1 MTLTP
6 AQLVER
12 GSLLFNKRKAVTT
25 LWQEIAEHFYPQ
37 RADFTLTRYIG
48 EEFAEQLFTSYPL
61 LVHRELSNS
70 IAAML
75 RPRRKDWFEISVDEF
90 ERLSKG
96 AKEWLEWATQ
106 RMKRAMYD
114 RKAHFI
120 RATTEGDADFT
131 AFGQCCLTREMNWA
145 ARSPHL
151 LYRCWHLRDVA
162 WAEMAGGSIGEIYIK
177 WKPTIRQLKQ
187 QFGDD
192 RLHQAMLSNVNNKQ
206 GGDLQEVQCMRL
218 AVSTDIYQGQ
228 QGQFA
233 PGINGNPIMQQH
245 GSGIDWV
252 IVYLDV
258 VNKHIIYEMGVPSH
272 GIVLPRWQTVSGH
285 QYAYSPA
292 TVAGLP
298 DARLLQAMTLTL
310 LEAGEVSVRPP
321 MIATQDA
328 IRSDIQ
334 LFSGG
339 ITWADV
345 EYDERKGDVLRP
357 INQDRRGLP
366 MGYEQHDKQ
375 QAILADAFYLNKLTL
390 PPPEGDMT
398 AFEVGQRVE
407 EYVRAALPLF
417 EPMEHEYN
425 GQLCEDT
432 FDALLRVG
440 HFGPVNDIP
449 QELRGRD
456 VHFKFISPLHDAIER
471 KNASEFLESAD
482 LIQRAIELDPNA
494 VMAMDVGSALR
505 SALEGVGLAE
515 KHIRSERQLEQMV
528 ADAEEAQQLAAAAH
542 VAQQAGK
549 GARDFAQAGATE
561 AESGGALI

>member
-1 MTLTP
+1 MMKPGDLI
-6 AQLVER
+6 QR
-12 GSLLFNKRKAVTT
+12 GSFLFNQRKAITT
-25 LWQEIAEHFYPQ
+25 LWQEIAENFYPQ

-48 EEFAEQLFTSYPL
+48 EEFAEQLYTSYPL

-70 IAAML
+70 FAAML
-75 RPRRKDWFEISVDEF
+75 RPRRKDWFAISVDGE
-90 ERLSKG
+90 EGLSKQ
-96 AKEWLEWATQ
+96 AKEWLEWASL

-120 RATTEGDADFT
+120 RATSEGDADFA
-131 AFGQCCLTREMNWA
+131 AFGQCCLTREVNWA
-145 ARSPHL
+145 SETPHL

-162 WAEMAGGSIGEIYIK
+162 WAEMADGSIGEIYVK
-177 WKPTIRQLKQ
+177 WKPSLKQLKE
-187 QFGDD
+187 QFGEDK
-192 RLHQAMLSNVNNKQ
+192 LHRNMLNNSRGHK
-206 GGDLQEVQCMRL
+206 GGDLAEMECMRL

-228 QGQFA
+228 QGQFGDV
-233 PGINGNPIMQQH
+233 PRGPMSQH
-245 GSGIDWV
+245 GNLFPWV

-258 VNKHIIYEMGVPSH
+258 LNKHIIHEVGVPSH
-272 GIVLPRWQTVSGH
+272 GFILPRWQTVSGS

-298 DARLLQAMTLTL
+298 DARLLQAMSLTL
-310 LEAGEVSVRPP
+310 LEAGEISVRPP

-334 LFSGG
+334 LYAGG

-366 MGYEQHDKQ
+366 MGYDVHDRQ
-375 QAILADAFYLNKLTL
+375 QMALAEAFYINKLTL

-432 FDALLRVG
+432 FDALLRAG
-440 HFGPVNDIP
+440 AFGSVADIP
-449 QELRGRD
+449 SELQGRD
-456 VHFKFISPLHDAIER
+456 IHFKFVSPLHDAIER

-482 LIQRAIELDPNA
+482 LIERAMQLDPNA
-494 VMAMDVGSALR
+494 IHTMDVATALR
-505 SALEGVGLAE
+505 GALEGVGLAE
-515 KHIRSERQLEQMV
+515 KHIRDPRELQELVDQANQQAQM
-528 ADAEEAQQLAAAAH
+528 ADAAMMLKDGGQGLRN
-542 VAQQAGK
+542 VAQAEATAADAG
-549 GARDFAQAGATE
+549 
-561 AESGGALI
+561 GGVI

>member
-1 MTLTP
+1 MKAKDLI
-6 AQLVER
+6 ER
-12 GSLLFNKRKAVTT
+12 GSKLFNQRKAITT
-25 LWQEIAEHFYPQ
+25 LWQEIAENFYPQ
-37 RADFTLTRYIG
+37 RADFTLTRYVG
-48 EEFAEQLFTSYPL
+48 EEFAEHLYSSYPL

-70 IAAML
+70 IASML
-75 RPRRKDWFEISVDEF
+75 RPRKKEWFIIAVDEH
-90 ERLSKG
+90 ESLSKG
-96 AKEWLEWATQ
+96 AKAWLEWATS
-106 RMKRAMYD
+106 RMRTAMYD
-114 RKAHFI
+114 RKAHFV

-131 AFGQCCLTREMNWA
+131 AFGQCCITREINWA
-145 ARSPHL
+145 AEKPHL

-162 WAEMAGGSIGEIYIK
+162 WAEGSDGAIGEIFIK

-187 QFGDD
+187 QFGEE
-192 RLHQAMLSNVNNKQ
+192 RLHASMLQLCRTNKS
-206 GGDLQEVQCMRL
+206 GDLTEVDCMRL
-218 AVSTDIYQGQ
+218 VISSDIYAGRNGEFAQTPGSPLQ
-228 QGQFA
+228 QM
-233 PGINGNPIMQQH
+233 GNMTA
-245 GSGIDWV
+245 WV

-258 VNKHIIYEMGVPSH
+258 TNNHIIHEQGVPSH
-272 GIVLPRWQTVSGH
+272 GITLPRWQTVSGS

-298 DARLLQAMTLTL
+298 DARLIQSMTLTL

-334 LFSGG
+334 LYAGG

-357 INQDRRGLP
+357 ITQDRRGLP
-366 MGYEQHDKQ
+366 MGYEAHDRQ
-375 QAILADAFYLNKLTL
+375 QMALAEAFYINKLTL
-390 PPPEGDMT
+390 PPPQGDMT

-432 FDALLRVG
+432 FDALLRAG
-440 HFGPVNDIP
+440 HFGAIRDIP
-449 QELRGRD
+449 AELQGRD
-456 VHFKFISPLHDAIER
+456 VHFKFVSPLHDAIER

-482 LIQRAIELDPNA
+482 LIERAMTLDPNA
-494 VMAMDVGSALR
+494 VMAMDVSTALR

-515 KHIRSERQLEQMV
+515 KHIRSPRELQRLV
-528 ADAEEAQQLAAAAH
+528 AEKQQQEDMMAAAAMS
-542 VAQQAGK
+542 QQAGK
-549 GARDFAQAGATE
+549 GARDIAQAQKTM
-561 AESGGALI
+561 AETPGGGAELI